1 MRAVSMLALLP
12 LLAACEAERAPQPAP
27 RATPDPQVVKAEID
41 RREMFAGAAKKGD
54 FDIRFG
60 EPFMSLD
67 VRGDKIGISRAGSY
81 KVVTATRSQE
91 GKGFVFRAE
100 EGLNEGEEPFVLTI
114 VPMDCRDSFSGE
126 RTRYT
131 AWIGSHAEPRRLRS
145 CAAPA
150 R

>member
-27 RATPDPQVVKAEID
+27 RATADPVVVKAEVD
-41 RREMFAGAAKKGD
+41 RREMFAGAARKGD
-54 FDIRFG
+54 FDVRFG
-60 EPFMSLD
+60 EPFLSLD
-67 VRGDKIGISRAGSY
+67 VRGDKIGISGLGSY

-91 GKGFVFRAE
+91 GKSFVFRAK
-100 EGLNEGEEPFVLTI
+100 EGLEKGEESFVLTI
-114 VPMDCRDSFSGE
+114 APTDCRDEFSGE

-131 AWIGSHAEPRRLRS
+131 AWLGTEAEPRRLRS